1 MTSVPMHLLG
11 RARAAAF
18 GQLVAAALLASACGQ
33 YSGDAPPGAAP
44 PPPPPIGG
52 SGGGPSQAELE
63 AAFQTTV
70 WPILNNANYPCVGCH
85 VAGGSASPAI
95 SDPNVTTAFRALWDN
110 QKVNLTTPANSRIV
124 RRLSPERHHCWTSD
138 CAADAIIMETAIQQ
152 WAALVNWGG
161 GSGGSGGGG
170 GTPVT
175 GLVSGNL
182 TLADGFEDQGQDR
195 DQASAIAL
203 YEFKEGTGTTAFDTS
218 GVAPA
223 ADLTLN
229 GPTLMSG
236 YGIQVE
242 TGMAIASAVTSRK
255 LYDRIAASTGGTQQY
270 TIEAWVTP
278 ANTTQGDPDP
288 ASIVSYALGFGSANF
303 NLSQRLYSYQA
314 RNRSVNPQVG
324 GSGSPAHET
333 AAGYQDLQARLQHV
347 VITYDRYRG
356 RRIYVDSRYTARV
369 PEDEDEIAP
378 LALWNWNPG
387 FNLTLGNVANGSRPW
402 EGQIRLLSIYDR
414 VIPQTQIQQNYDAG
428 VGKRLLLRFDVSQW
442 AGAGA
447 YLEFMVM
454 ELDNYSYLFCQPAL
468 VSNTFN
474 ATVGGI
480 RIVVNGQ
487 TSVSGQAFTNVN
499 RVVSQ
504 GREPLSPLCSIIPKD
519 QGPLADVFT
528 IDFEYLA
535 GFQDPEPLPPILPLP
550 PRQFT
555 APLPAEGLRD
565 FARVNAAMAAVTGV
579 DPLTPAVNSTYLS
592 LTQQMPPTYDLRTFA
607 SAQQVAITK
616 LSLEY
621 CEALVEAPSLRTA
634 FFGPTFDFDAAP
646 LTAFASQA
654 SRDGISQ
661 SITDGVLGANL
672 STQPAMLETQP
683 VLDQLI
689 TDLTAS
695 CSASPC
701 NATRTR
707 TVVKAMCT
715 AALASAAASVH

>member
-1 MTSVPMHLLG
+1 MPSHLSTRV
-11 RARAAAF
+11 RAVALA
-18 GQLVAAALLASACGQ
+18 QVLAAALLASACGQ
-33 YSGDAPPGAAP
+33 YSGDAPAGATPPAP
-44 PPPPPIGG
+44 PPTGG
-52 SGGGPSQAELE
+52 SAGGPTQAELE

-70 WPILNNANYPCVGCH
+70 WPILNNPTYPCVGCH
-85 VAGGSASPAI
+85 VAGGSASPAV
-95 SDPNVTTAFRALWDN
+95 SDPNVTTAFRAVWDN
-110 QKVNLTTPANSRIV
+110 QKVNLTTPASSRIV
-124 RRLSPERHHCWTSD
+124 KRLAPDQHHCWGSD
-138 CAADAIIMETAIQQ
+138 CAADAVIMETAVQQ

-161 GSGGSGGGG
+161 GTGGTGGGG

-195 DQASAIAL
+195 DQTGAIAF

-236 YGIQVE
+236 YGIQVD
-242 TGMAIASAVTSRK
+242 TGMAVAPAATSQK
-255 LYDRIAASTGGTQQY
+255 LYDHIADTQTGTQQY

-288 ASIVSYALGFGSANF
+288 SGIITYSGGGSNF
-303 NLSQRLYSYQA
+303 QLAQRLYSYQA
-314 RNRSVNPQVG
+314 RQRSVNPQG
-324 GSGSPAHET
+324 GGVHQTNPA
-333 AAGYQDLQARLQHV
+333 YQNLQARLQHV
-347 VITYDRYRG
+347 VVTYDRYRG
-356 RRIYVDSRYTARV
+356 RRIYVDASFTELV
-369 PEDEDEIAP
+369 PEDADDVAP
-378 LALWNWNPG
+378 MALWNWNPG
-387 FNLTLGNVANGSRPW
+387 FNLALGNVAGGNRPW

-414 VIPQTQIQQNYDAG
+414 VIPQTQIQQNFDAG

-442 AGAGA
+442 AGAGS
-447 YLEFMVM
+447 YLEFMVT

-504 GREPLSPLCSIIPKD
+504 AREPLSPLCSIIPKD
-519 QGPLADVFT
+519 QGPLSDVFT

-535 GFQDPEPLPPILPLP
+535 GYQDPEPPLPIPPLP
-550 PRQFT
+550 PRQFG
-555 APLPAEGLRD
+555 AALPVEGLRD

-579 DPLTPAVNSTYLS
+579 DPLTPNVNSTYLS
-592 LTQQMPPTYDLRTFA
+592 LTQQMPPTYDLRIFA

-621 CEALVEAPSLRTA
+621 CDALVEAPSLRSA
-634 FFGPTFDFDAAP
+634 FFGPTFDFNAAP

-654 SRDGISQ
+654 NRDGISQ
-661 SITDGVLGANL
+661 SITDGILGANL

-683 VLDQLI
+683 ILDQLI

-695 CSASPC
+695 CSATPC
-701 NATRTR
+701 DATRTR

-715 AALASAAASVH
+715 SALASASASVH